1 MLCVTENKQII
12 AEGIAFNTN
21 NLFKKHLGFL
31 FYLIRNI
38 LAEKVKL
45 SWSWNHKVDDGK
57 VLPSSMRSA
66 LALKAVIADVNSEG
80 CLTDAKNWQSS
91 SFIWVI
97 FSCFQYCQKGH
108 KIVQKYVVVFLWL
121 K

>member
-38 LAEKVKL
+38 LAEKLKL
-45 SWSWNHKVDDGK
+45 SWS
-57 VLPSSMRSA
+57 
-66 LALKAVIADVNSEG
+66 
-80 CLTDAKNWQSS
+80 
-91 SFIWVI
+91 
-97 FSCFQYCQKGH
+97 
-108 KIVQKYVVVFLWL
+108 
-121 K
+121 